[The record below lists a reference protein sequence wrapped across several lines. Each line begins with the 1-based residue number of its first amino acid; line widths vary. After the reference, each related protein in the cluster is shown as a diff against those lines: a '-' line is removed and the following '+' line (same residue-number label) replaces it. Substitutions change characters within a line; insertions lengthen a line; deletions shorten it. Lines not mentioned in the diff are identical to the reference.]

1 MQLAKQSILVLLV
14 LLVFSCQVFSQDKNM
29 LSVSK
34 ENRLLSVKN
43 NNQILLGYQYGIL
56 YPPKGVD
63 SAFKRSG
70 FFHPINTLKGHR
82 LTRIH
87 AEDHYHHFGMWNPW
101 TKTVFEGDTLDFW
114 NIGNKQATVRHTAFK
129 QIKTTNEFV
138 EFQALHEHVVLKNN
152 KNKVALNEIQTVK
165 IHNPKDNYYIIDLQ
179 FDYSCATENAFE
191 ILAYRYQGLSLRAT
205 EAWNDSNSS
214 IITSEGKTRKD
225 ADNTLAKWIL
235 CQGQLG
241 SDSGG
246 FIMLSHPKN
255 YNHPEPIRVWPIG
268 EHKGSVFV
276 NFSPTKTKDW
286 LFEANKTYTLNYRLI
301 VFDGEFTP
309 QQAEAFWKDYNSQ
322 GKFQ

>member
-1 MQLAKQSILVLLV
+1 VAISQNENKMSI
-14 LLVFSCQVFSQDKNM
+14 
-29 LSVSK
+29 SK
-34 ENRLLSVKN
+34 ENGLLSVLV
-43 NNQILLGYQYGIL
+43 NNQPLVSYQYDIL
-56 YPPKGVD
+56 YPPEGVD
-63 SAFKRSG
+63 SAYKRSG

-114 NIGNKQATVRHTAFK
+114 NIGGKQATVRFAEFK
-129 QIKTTNEFV
+129 ESKITGDFA
-138 EFQALHEHVVLKNN
+138 EFQVLHEHVVLKNN

-165 IHNPKDNYYIIDLQ
+165 IYNPTTNYYIVDLQ
-179 FDYSCATENAFE
+179 FDYSCATENEFK

-205 EAWNDSNSS
+205 EMWNDSNSS

-225 ADNTLAKWIL
+225 ADNTVAKWML

-246 FIMLSHPKN
+246 FLMLSHSQN
-255 YNHPEPIRVWPIG
+255 YNYPEPIRVWPVG
-268 EHKGSVFV
+268 QHEGSVFV

-286 LFEANKTYTLNYRLI
+286 LFEPNKTYTLKYRLI
-301 VFDGEFTP
+301 IFDGTMTAS
-309 QQAEAFWKDYNSQ
+309 QADGFWDEYISNN
-322 GKFQ
+322 